1 MRVVKVHEAKTHL
14 SALLLEVENGNEIVI
29 ARGNTAVA
37 RLVPIDQSTNRDLGF
52 VSYQVPDSF
61 FEALPDDELDAW
73 STDL

>member
-14 SALLLEVENGNEIVI
+14 SALLLEVENGDEIVI

-73 STDL
+73 SMDL